1 MIGRIARWIGLV
13 VAMAAISL
21 LSPARAAGPE
31 RIVAVGDLHGDY
43 QAWLD
48 IARAARLVDRRNRWA
63 GGASTLVQTGDIV
76 DRGPDSLKI
85 IRHLM
90 RLKREAARRGGQ
102 VVVLVGNHEA
112 MNMTDDLRYVHPG
125 EYAAF
130 ATPGSDRLREL
141 TYQANEAAI
150 VASYRA
156 RSPQMTSAAIRAAWL
171 AQNPPGKLEHRAA
184 WSPRGE
190 LGRWTIGNPA
200 VARLG
205 GTVFVHGGISA
216 RYAGIGLDEINRRT
230 AAALAS
236 ATEAP
241 DSIINDPFGPLW
253 YRGLV
258 TGARDPETGAQGAAA
273 PPPAAAPLPTAEQ
286 ELASVLAA
294 HGARRMVIGHTPSLK
309 GIEISNGGRLV
320 RIDTGNSSYYG
331 GRLSF
336 LEIIGERLVAHSVQR
351 SPPARR

>member
-1 MIGRIARWIGLV
+1 MRLTGRIGRWIGLV
-13 VAMAAISL
+13 LAMAASGFAP
-21 LSPARAAGPE
+21 PATAAGPK

-43 QAWLD
+43 RAWLD
-48 IARAARLVDRRNRWA
+48 IARAARLVDGRNRWA
-63 GGASTLVQTGDIV
+63 GGATILVQTGDIV

-90 RLKREAARRGGQ
+90 RLKRQAARRGGQ

-130 ATPGSDRLREL
+130 ATNRSDRLREL
-141 TYQANEAAI
+141 TFEANEAAI
-150 VASYRA
+150 VTSFRA
-156 RSPQMTSAAIRAAWL
+156 RSPQMSRDAIRAAWL

-190 LGRWTIGNPA
+190 LGRWTIANPA
-200 VARLG
+200 VARIG
-205 GTVFVHGGISA
+205 GTLFVHGGISA
-216 RYAGIGLDEINRRT
+216 RYAGIGADEINRRT

-241 DSIINDPFGPLW
+241 DAIINDPLGPLW

-258 TGARDPETGAQGAAA
+258 TRARDPETGAQGTAPPSAAA
-273 PPPAAAPLPTAEQ
+273 LTAEQ

-294 HGARRMVIGHTPSLK
+294 HGAQRMVVGHTPSLA
-309 GIEISNGGRLV
+309 GIEILHGGRLV
-320 RIDTGNSSYYG
+320 RIDTGNSIYYG

>member
-1 MIGRIARWIGLV
+1 MIGRMARWIGLLL
-13 VAMAAISL
+13 AMAAIGL
-21 LSPARAAGPE
+21 APAARAADPQ

-63 GGASTLVQTGDIV
+63 GGKAILVQTGDVV
-76 DRGPDSLKI
+76 DRGPDSLRI
-85 IRHLM
+85 IRHLV

-130 ATPGSDRLREL
+130 ATTASDRLRQL
-141 TYQANEAAI
+141 TYLANETAILAAF
-150 VASYRA
+150 RA

-171 AQNPPGKLEHRAA
+171 AQNPSGKLEHRAA

-200 VARLG
+200 VARIG
-205 GTVFVHGGISA
+205 GTLFVHGGISA
-216 RYAGIGLDEINRRT
+216 RYAGVGLDEINRRT
-230 AAALAS
+230 AAALAA

-241 DSIINDPFGPLW
+241 DAIINDPLGPLW

-258 TGARDPETGAQGAAA
+258 AQARDAETGAQVSA
-273 PPPAAAPLPTAEQ
+273 PPPLAAAVTAEQ

-294 HGARRMVIGHTPSLK
+294 LGARRMVIGHTPSLP
-309 GIEISNGGRLV
+309 GIEISSGGRLA
-320 RIDTGNSSYYG
+320 RIDTGISRHYG

-336 LEIIGERLVAHSVQR
+336 LEIVGERLVAHSVER
-351 SPPARR
+351 SPAARR

>member
-1 MIGRIARWIGLV
+1 MIGRMARWIGLV
-13 VAMAAISL
+13 LAMAAVGL
-21 LSPARAAGPE
+21 AAPAPAAEPQ

-63 GGASTLVQTGDIV
+63 GRATILVQTGDIV
-76 DRGPDSLKI
+76 DRGPDSLRI

-90 RLKREAARRGGQ
+90 RLKREAARRGGK

-130 ATPGSDRLREL
+130 ATTGSDRLREL
-141 TYQANEAAI
+141 TFQANEAAI
-150 VASYRA
+150 VAAFRA
-156 RSPQMTSAAIRAAWL
+156 RSPQMTSAAVRAAWL
-171 AQNPPGKLEHRAA
+171 AQNPSGKLEHRAA

-200 VARLG
+200 VVKIG
-205 GTVFVHGGISA
+205 GNLFVHGGISA
-216 RYAGIGLDEINRRT
+216 RYAGIGVDEINRRT

-241 DSIINDPFGPLW
+241 DAIINDPLGPLW

-258 TGARDPETGAQGAAA
+258 ARARDPETRAQGAAA
-273 PPPAAAPLPTAEQ
+273 PPPAAAAPAVEQ

-294 HGARRMVIGHTPSLK
+294 HGARRMVIGHTPSLA
-309 GIEISNGGRLV
+309 GIEISHGGRLV
-320 RIDTGNSSYYG
+320 RIDTGISRYYG
-331 GRLSF
+331 GRLGF
-336 LEIIGERLVAHSVQR
+336 LEIVGDRLVPHSVER